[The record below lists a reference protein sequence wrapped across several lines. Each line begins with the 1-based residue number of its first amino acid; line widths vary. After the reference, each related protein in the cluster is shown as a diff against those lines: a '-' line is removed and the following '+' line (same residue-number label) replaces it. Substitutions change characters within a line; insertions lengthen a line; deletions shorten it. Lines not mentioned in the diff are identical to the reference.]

1 MNLFTF
7 LLLLQGRGW
16 GPRAR
21 RRKKTEVNLLLLLRL
36 FSVTKVSSLCLA
48 SPAPAREGQACRRRR
63 RSEPQA
69 GQGHEPRRARPE
81 QTRGGG
87 HRSPSRRRVR
97 GVEPGK
103 GACRWV
109 SGNSTMRR
117 GIPVWQTRSG
127 KTDSMLTM
135 IPAQN
140 GVSLTS
146 REELMPAMRKP
157 TTVTATPSASCSS
170 ASSSGNRQPQ
180 HVRASSSPHSLG
192 APAPLFGPMSSGPA
206 ASAAGAPPWL
216 RAPRPGRSLPM
227 AAAGATA
234 RAARGGPRWPCSAS
248 YGG

>member
-1 MNLFTF
+1 MD
-7 LLLLQGRGW
+7 
-16 GPRAR
+16 
-21 RRKKTEVNLLLLLRL
+21 LLLLLRM
-36 FSVTKVSSLCLA
+36 FKVTRISSLGLA
-48 SPAPAREGQACRRRR
+48 SPAPAPEGQECRR

-81 QTRGGG
+81 QTRSGG
-87 HRSPSRRRVR
+87 HRSLSRRELR
-97 GVEPGK
+97 GLLPGK

-157 TTVTATPSASCSS
+157 TTVTAMPSASCSS

-180 HVRASSSPHSLG
+180 HFRASSPLSLG

-206 ASAAGAPPWL
+206 ASAAGGPPWL

-227 AAAGATA
+227 AAAGAA
-234 RAARGGPRWPCSAS
+234 AAGAARGGSRRPGSAS
-248 YGG
+248 